1 MFDRFHLDDNTDPEK
16 LFNNCIDNFYDTS
29 YFSRNEAKHF
39 LKQSKNDNISVFHLN
54 IRFVKKNIDSLKTLL
69 SQLNF

>member
-29 YFSRNEAKHF
+29 YFSTNEAKHF
-39 LKQSKNDNISVFHLN
+39 LK
-54 IRFVKKNIDSLKTLL
+54 
-69 SQLNF
+69 